1 MAKTKEVKK
10 HETLIVKGI
19 VKKAYNGKTK
29 FSEDVKNRIT
39 IFSEDFPYTDITAY
53 DDQPDKLT
61 PGWFKDQEGYC
72 NLASGFDIDV
82 LNKDGKKLT
91 FEEWISGEFGD
102 NTHNAVVTV
111 KIRQKD
117 GAIYPV
123 AIKVYKD
130 GEPVDNFADM

>member
-1 MAKTKEVKK
+1 MAKTKEAKK
-10 HETLIVKGI
+10 HETIVVKGI
-19 VKKAYNGKTK
+19 VKKAYIGKTK

-72 NLASGFDIDV
+72 NLASGFDV
-82 LNKDGKKLT
+82 EVMASNGKKIT
-91 FEEWISGEFGD
+91 FEDWVKDFD
-102 NTHNAVVTV
+102 THNAEVTV

-130 GEPVDNFADM
+130 GEPVDNFDDM

>member
-1 MAKTKEVKK
+1 MAKTKEAKK
-10 HETLIVKGI
+10 HETIVVKGI
-19 VKKAYNGKTK
+19 VKKAYTGKTK

-39 IFSEDFPYTDITAY
+39 IYSEDFPYTEITAY

-72 NLASGFDIDV
+72 NLASGFDVDV
-82 LNKDGKKLT
+82 MNSSGKQIS
-91 FEEWISGEFGD
+91 FEDWVNNYD
-102 NTHNAVVTV
+102 THNAEVTV

-117 GAIYPV
+117 GAVYPV

-130 GEPVDNFADM
+130 GEPVDNFDNM

>member
-1 MAKTKEVKK
+1 MAKAKEATKR
-10 HETLIVKGI
+10 HETLVVKGI
-19 VKKAYNGKTK
+19 VKKAYTGKTK

-39 IFSEDFPYTDITAY
+39 IYSEDFPYTEITAY

-72 NLASGFDIDV
+72 NLASGFDV
-82 LNKDGKKLT
+82 EVMASNGKQIS
-91 FEEWISGEFGD
+91 FEEWVNNYD
-102 NTHNAVVTV
+102 THNAEVTV

-117 GAIYPV
+117 GAVYPV

-130 GEPVDNFADM
+130 GEPVDNFDDM

>member
-1 MAKTKEVKK
+1 MAKTKEAKK
-10 HETLIVKGI
+10 YQTLVVKGI
-19 VKKAYNGKTK
+19 VKKAYTGKTK

-39 IFSEDFPYTDITAY
+39 IYSEDFPYMEITAY

-72 NLASGFDIDV
+72 NLASGFDV
-82 LNKDGKKLT
+82 EVMNSSGKQIS
-91 FEEWISGEFGD
+91 FEDWVNNYD
-102 NTHNAVVTV
+102 THNAEVTV

-117 GAIYPV
+117 GAVYPV

-130 GEPVDNFADM
+130 GEPVDNFGDM

>member
-1 MAKTKEVKK
+1 MAKTKEAKK
-10 HETLIVKGI
+10 HETIVVKGI
-19 VKKAYNGKTK
+19 VKKAYTGKTK

-72 NLASGFDIDV
+72 NLASGFDVDV
-82 LNKDGKKLT
+82 MATSGKKIT
-91 FEEWISGEFGD
+91 FEDWVTNYD
-102 NTHNAVVTV
+102 THNAEVTV

-130 GEPVDNFADM
+130 GEPVDNFDDM

>member
-1 MAKTKEVKK
+1 MAKTKEAKK
-10 HETLIVKGI
+10 HETIVVRGI
-19 VKKAYNGKTK
+19 VKKAYTGKTK

-53 DDQPDKLT
+53 DEQPDKLT

-82 LNKDGKKLT
+82 MASNGRQIT
-91 FEEWISGEFGD
+91 FEEWVND
-102 NTHNAVVTV
+102 WATHDAEVAV

>member
-1 MAKTKEVKK
+1 MAKTKEAKK
-10 HETLIVKGI
+10 QHETIVVKGI
-19 VKKAYNGKTK
+19 VKKAYTGKTK
-29 FSEDVKNRIT
+29 FSEDVKNRIA

-72 NLASGFDIDV
+72 NLASGFDVDV
-82 LNKDGKKLT
+82 MASNGKKIT
-91 FEEWISGEFGD
+91 FEEWVNNYD
-102 NTHNAVVTV
+102 THNAEVTV

-130 GEPVDNFADM
+130 GEPVDNFDDM

>member
-1 MAKTKEVKK
+1 MAKTKEAKK
-10 HETLIVKGI
+10 HETIVVKGI
-19 VKKAYNGKTK
+19 IKKAYTGKTK

-39 IFSEDFPYTDITAY
+39 IYSEDFPYTEITAY

-72 NLASGFDIDV
+72 NLASGFDVDV
-82 LNKDGKKLT
+82 MNSSGKQIS
-91 FEEWISGEFGD
+91 FEDWVNNYD
-102 NTHNAVVTV
+102 THNAEVTV

-117 GAIYPV
+117 GAVYPV

-130 GEPVDNFADM
+130 GEPVDNFGDM

>member
-1 MAKTKEVKK
+1 MAKTKEAKK
-10 HETLIVKGI
+10 QHETIVVKGI
-19 VKKAYNGKTK
+19 VKKAYTGKTK

-72 NLASGFDIDV
+72 NLASGFDVDV
-82 LNKDGKKLT
+82 MASNGKKIT
-91 FEEWISGEFGD
+91 FEEWVNNYD
-102 NTHNAVVTV
+102 THNAEVTV

-130 GEPVDNFADM
+130 GEPVDNFDDM

>member
-1 MAKTKEVKK
+1 MAKAKEAKK
-10 HETLIVKGI
+10 HETIVVKGI

-39 IFSEDFPYTDITAY
+39 IFSEDFPYMDITAY

-72 NLASGFDIDV
+72 NLASGFDVDV
-82 LNKDGKKLT
+82 MTTNGKKIT
-91 FEEWISGEFGD
+91 FEDWVNNYD
-102 NTHNAVVTV
+102 THNAEVTV

-130 GEPVDNFADM
+130 GEPVDNFDDM

>member
-1 MAKTKEVKK
+1 MAKAKETKK
-10 HETLIVKGI
+10 HETIVVKGI
-19 VKKAYNGKTK
+19 VKKAYTGKTK

-39 IFSEDFPYTDITAY
+39 IYSEDFPYTDITAY

-72 NLASGFDIDV
+72 NLASGFDVDV
-82 LNKDGKKLT
+82 MNSSGKQIS
-91 FEEWISGEFGD
+91 FEDWVNNYD
-102 NTHNAVVTV
+102 THNAEVTV

-117 GAIYPV
+117 GAVYPV

-130 GEPVDNFADM
+130 GEPVDNFGDM

>member
-1 MAKTKEVKK
+1 MAKAKEAKK
-10 HETLIVKGI
+10 HETLVVKGI
-19 VKKAYNGKTK
+19 VKKAYTGKTK

-39 IFSEDFPYTDITAY
+39 IYSEDFPYTEITAY

-72 NLASGFDIDV
+72 NLASGFDV
-82 LNKDGKKLT
+82 EVMNSAGKQIS
-91 FEEWISGEFGD
+91 FEEWVNNYD
-102 NTHNAVVTV
+102 THNAEVTV

-117 GAIYPV
+117 GAVYPV

-130 GEPVDNFADM
+130 GEPVDNFGDM

>member
-1 MAKTKEVKK
+1 MAKAKETKK
-10 HETLIVKGI
+10 HETIVVKGI
-19 VKKAYNGKTK
+19 VKKAYTGKTK

-39 IFSEDFPYTDITAY
+39 IYSEDFPYTDITAY

-72 NLASGFDIDV
+72 NLASGFDVDV
-82 LNKDGKKLT
+82 MNSSGKQIS
-91 FEEWISGEFGD
+91 FEDWV
-102 NTHNAVVTV
+102 NNYYTHNAEVTV

-117 GAIYPV
+117 GAVYPV

-130 GEPVDNFADM
+130 GEPVDNFGDM